1 MSYQD
6 SPFST
11 MYDRQDDYD
20 LDEDNEEYL
29 EEDRDAE
36 EQDESDEGD
45 SKDKLCT
52 YMRSIFFAC
61 FYVIFG
67 IITLIII
74 YIK

>member
-45 SKDKLCT
+45 IIKGNLACVCT
-52 YMRSIFFAC
+52 PSIFIP
-61 FYVIFG
+61 VIFG
-67 IITLIII
+67 VVTSP
-74 YIK
+74 

>member
-6 SPFST
+6 AGFST

-45 SKDKLCT
+45 DWKKLHT
-52 YMRSIFFAC
+52 SVRGAFFPHVFHAC
-61 FYVIFG
+61 NFWNYNFP
-67 IITLIII
+67 L
-74 YIK
+74 Y

>member
-6 SPFST
+6 TGFST

-29 EEDRDAE
+29 EEDRLLAE

-45 SKDKLCT
+45 NKDVMCEPYEK
-52 YMRSIFFAC
+52 YFSR
-61 FYVIFG
+61 
-67 IITLIII
+67 IILHL
-74 YIK
+74 

>member
-45 SKDKLCT
+45 KKKITCICT
-52 YMRSIFFAC
+52 RSSFNPHALMLLIF
-61 FYVIFG
+61 
-67 IITLIII
+67 
-74 YIK
+74 

>member
-36 EQDESDEGD
+36 DQDESDEGD
-45 SKDKLCT
+45 SKNKL
-52 YMRSIFFAC
+52 YASIRGVFFPRG
-61 FYVIFG
+61 FM
-67 IITLIII
+67 
-74 YIK
+74 

>member
-45 SKDKLCT
+45 KKKLHVSAQEVALIR
-52 YMRSIFFAC
+52 MLLC
-61 FYVIFG
+61 F
-67 IITLIII
+67 
-74 YIK
+74 

>member
-1 MSYQD
+1 
-6 SPFST
+6 

-36 EQDESDEGD
+36 EQDESDEGNNKKELYA
-45 SKDKLCT
+45 SAWEV
-52 YMRSIFFAC
+52 FFPYG
-61 FYVIFG
+61 FMPVIFG
-67 IITLIII
+67 VRNFPLI

>member
-45 SKDKLCT
+45 NKKES
-52 YMRSIFFAC
+52 YAFARKV
-61 FYVIFG
+61 FSHGFMFIIFG
-67 IITLIII
+67 VITFL
-74 YIK
+74 